1 MPLSYQLKFRA
12 KLNIFKLLKNSV
24 LYEILSLSFTEKS
37 QSSTEDK
44 MFVNGNY
51 KTYLLVIR
59 TLIVCVC
66 VCVQNFSYQFLSKK
80 VVTLLLIRSKMLS
93 VFAFSNFLPVIFS

>member
-66 VCVQNFSYQFLSKK
+66 VCAKLQLS
-80 VVTLLLIRSKMLS
+80 IS
-93 VFAFSNFLPVIFS
+93 F